1 MSSEFPDSSKS
12 MLARLAAHSLAA
24 IATSWAPSST
34 RNSSSMPNCLAK
46 LVVIPWRKFPMLMS
60 VPNTT
65 RFSWRA
71 RLTSDSHS
79 AGAAHQAK
87 FTARSETTH
96 ASKNDNGA
104 LSSLPIDF
112 SRAGHLFDELR
123 PALFHGLFVFR
134 RKDIGLG
141 KRIAPMERF
150 AGVDKNSSR
159 RVRAGRLLRGRQT
172 RIEIFG
178 PHRF

>member
-46 LVVIPWRKFPMLMS
+46 LVVIPWRKFPMLIS

-79 AGAAHQAK
+79 VGAAPQAK
-87 FTARSETTH
+87 FTARSETTQ
-96 ASKNDNGA
+96 ASKSDNGA

-112 SRAGHLFDELR
+112 SRAGHLFDEIG
-123 PALFHGLFVFR
+123 PAFFHRLFVFR
-134 RKDIGLG
+134 GKNIGFRELVT
-141 KRIAPMERF
+141 PMERLT
-150 AGVDKNSSR
+150 GVDQDASR
-159 RVRAGRLLRGRQT
+159 RVSAGSFLYRDRKSV
-172 RIEIFG
+172 
-178 PHRF
+178 